1 MPAGARSCGGH
12 DDPPQ
17 AQARQ
22 RGHRALA
29 DGGYRITRC
38 DPQGRTK
45 IGMTVLPIADTSGK
59 RDLLPAVIVRRKSI
73 VAPTYGDP
81 IRDTRYRRV
90 FHRGL
95 RKLLAAVLRRT
106 PGVATRDP
114 NFAPPGNVFA
124 LAAAGS

>member
-38 DPQGRTK
+38 DTQGRTRL
-45 IGMTVLPIADTSGK
+45 GMTVLPIADTGGK
-59 RDLLPAVIVRRKSI
+59 RDLLPAVIVRRRLI
-73 VAPTYGDP
+73 LAPAYGDP
-81 IRDTRYRRV
+81 IRDTRYRRIL
-90 FHRGL
+90 RPGL
-95 RKLLAAVLRRT
+95 RKPLATVVPRAPGRATPDPPYPAPSSLL
-106 PGVATRDP
+106 
-114 NFAPPGNVFA
+114 
-124 LAAAGS
+124 

>member
-38 DPQGRTK
+38 DTQGRTK
-45 IGMTVLPIADTSGK
+45 IGMTVLPIADTGGK
-59 RDLLPAVIVRRKSI
+59 RYLLPAVIVRRKLI
-73 VAPTYGDP
+73 LAPTYGDP
-81 IRDTRYRRV
+81 IRDTRYRKDFR
-90 FHRGL
+90 RGL
-95 RKLLAAVLRRT
+95 RTLPAGVLPRT
-106 PGVATRDP
+106 PGRASRDP
-114 NFAPPGNVFA
+114 NFATLSNVF
-124 LAAAGS
+124 